1 MAQMN
6 DAAETAPGR
15 VLRAGLLPAFDRGGG
30 ASTVPLVGA
39 GVGAGFLNGMTVI
52 GPGSAIP
59 LHLHN
64 CEESVVILEGRAT
77 AEIDG
82 VRNDDL
88 RPFDATWIPAGV
100 PHRFINAAEGV
111 PLRILWFYARLD
123 ATRTLVETGETRP
136 VAAEHARPPMAAQER
151 P

>member
-1 MAQMN
+1 MAQLT
-6 DAAETAPGR
+6 DAPAAAPAR
-15 VLRAGLLPAFDRGGG
+15 VLRAGRMSAFDRGGG

-39 GVGAGFLNGMTVI
+39 GVGAGFINGMTVI

-59 LHLHN
+59 LHRHN

-82 VRNDDL
+82 VRHDDL

-100 PHRFINAAEGV
+100 PHRFINADAGV

-136 VAAEHARPPMAAQER
+136 VAAEHAHPPMAAQER